1 MVRFLSHERPTR
13 TDEVEFADGST
24 SDYKPPINTVD
35 PRYRACTDHHVGCD
49 CREADLREEIV
60 ELKAVSVE
68 YRTEN
73 TRLRALCAELG
84 AKLTEAAVI
93 R

>member
-13 TDEVEFADGST
+13 TDKVTFVDGSS
-24 SDYKPPINTVD
+24 SDYAPPINTVD
-35 PRYRACTDHHVGCD
+35 PRYRACTEHRVGCD

-60 ELKAVSVE
+60 ELKAVGDE
-68 YRTEN
+68 FRAEN
-73 TRLRALCAELG
+73 ARLRALLAEVG
-84 AKLTEAAVI
+84 ATLTEAAQ